1 MKRRK
6 IGIYFFIIT
15 FIYGLYHLF
24 DSLSKVEG
32 ANPTNMYQKL
42 SSKENINYLII
53 GDSIGRGSG
62 ATSKS
67 SAWFTRLEKHLHSEF
82 GIKAKRHSI
91 VQSGATAFEGLY
103 KLQQSEHLGKIDLT
117 FIVFGENDRKY
128 MDETQF
134 SYFYEG
140 LIRKTKQLYPDT
152 EIITITENPL
162 DNEAFVQAI
171 INISSHYGA
180 KNVDMRKP
188 FELSGLPAEEL
199 TKDLVHPNDDGY
211 EIYADT
217 LIKKIRELTGSHADI
232 AELSAPIHENA
243 DIEIAPI
250 PHVTDISGS
259 FIHKDGIWES
269 SKAGDSLEYQFSGP
283 FLGVDMIRSE
293 KGGKMDVFVDDVY
306 ITSLSAWWPLT
317 KERYQYI
324 VSGLEDGQHLVK
336 FIVSDEKSLN
346 NSTDDAVIQ
355 ISSILT
361 RGDQ

>member
-1 MKRRK
+1 MKKRK

-24 DSLSKVEG
+24 DTFSKAEG
-32 ANPTNMYQKL
+32 ANPTNVYQKL
-42 SSKENINYLII
+42 SAKENINYLII

-62 ATSKS
+62 ASSKS
-67 SAWFTRLEKHLHSEF
+67 AAWFSRLEQHLQNEY

-103 KLQQSEHLGKIDLT
+103 KLQQSGHLGEIDLA

-128 MDETQF
+128 MDEKHF

-140 LIRKTKQLYPDT
+140 LMRKTKQLYPDS

-171 INISSHYGA
+171 SVISNHYGA

-188 FELSGLPAEEL
+188 FGQSGLPAEKL
-199 TKDLVHPNDDGY
+199 TKDMVHPNDHGY
-211 EIYADT
+211 KIYADS
-217 LIKKIRELTGSHADI
+217 LIKKIRELTRSKAEI
-232 AELSAPIHENA
+232 AVLSAPIHEDA
-243 DIEIAPI
+243 DFDIASI

-269 SKAGDSLEYQFSGP
+269 SKAGDSLEYQFRGT
-283 FLGVDMIRSE
+283 FLGVNLIRSE
-293 KGGKMDVFVDDVY
+293 KGGKMDVFIDDAY

-324 VSGLEDGQHLVK
+324 ISGLDDGPHRVK
-336 FIVSDEKSLN
+336 FIVSDEKSVN
-346 NSTDDAVIQ
+346 NSTDHAVIQ

-361 RGDQ
+361 KAE

>member
-1 MKRRK
+1 MKKRK

-32 ANPTNMYQKL
+32 ANPTNVYQKL

-67 SAWFTRLEKHLHSEF
+67 SAWFTRLERHLHSEF
-82 GIKAKRHSI
+82 EIKARRHSI

-128 MDETQF
+128 MDEKQF

-162 DNEAFVQAI
+162 DNEAFAQE
-171 INISSHYGA
+171 ISVISNHYGA

-188 FELSGLPAEEL
+188 FGQSGLPAQEL
-199 TKDLVHPNDDGY
+199 TKDMVHPNDQGY
-211 EIYADT
+211 KIYADT
-217 LIKKIRELTGSHADI
+217 LIKKIRELAGSHAEI

-243 DIEIAPI
+243 DIEIASI
-250 PHVTDISGS
+250 PHVSDISGS

-283 FLGVDMIRSE
+283 FLGVNMIRSE
-293 KGGKMDVFVDDVY
+293 KGGKMDVFIDDAY

-324 VSGLEDGQHLVK
+324 ISGLDHGTHHVK
-336 FIVSDEKSLN
+336 FIVSDEKSVN
-346 NSTDDAVIQ
+346 NSTNNAVIQ
-355 ISSILT
+355 ITSILS
-361 RGDQ
+361 RSE

>member
-1 MKRRK
+1 MKKRK

-15 FIYGLYHLF
+15 FIYGLYHFF
-24 DSLSKVEG
+24 DSFSKAEG
-32 ANPTNMYQKL
+32 ANPTNVYQKL
-42 SSKENINYLII
+42 SAKENINYLII

-62 ATSKS
+62 ASSKS
-67 SAWFTRLEKHLHSEF
+67 AAWFSRLERHLHNEY
-82 GIKAKRHSI
+82 GIKSKRHSI

-103 KLQQSEHLGKIDLT
+103 KLQQSEHFGKIDLT

-128 MDETQF
+128 MDEKQF

-162 DNEAFVQAI
+162 DNEAFVQS
-171 INISSHYGA
+171 ISVISNHYGA
-180 KNVDMRKP
+180 KNVDMRIP
-188 FELSGLPAEEL
+188 FAQSRLPAEEL
-199 TKDLVHPNDDGY
+199 TKDMVHPNDHGY
-211 EIYADT
+211 KLYADS
-217 LIKKIRELTGSHADI
+217 LIKKIRELTGSKAEI
-232 AELSAPIHENA
+232 AVLSAPIQEDA
-243 DIEIAPI
+243 DFEITSI

-259 FIHKDGIWES
+259 FIHKEGIWES

-283 FLGVDMIRSE
+283 FLGVNMIRSE
-293 KGGKMDVFVDDVY
+293 KGGKMDVFIDDAY

-324 VSGLEDGQHLVK
+324 ISGLDHGTHHVK
-336 FIVSDEKSLN
+336 FIVSDEKSVN

-355 ISSILT
+355 ISSILS
-361 RGDQ
+361 RSE